1 MSLRPENNSPL
12 TYDIDFFI
20 TGQKNPQNSTGSL
33 LVIGASQIKV
43 FGEAPPKSKT
53 VLKIYFCRF
62 KFLFHLPV
70 SIRQATSFLVDEKG
84 RVTHETKTFPL
95 LAPCSPRL
103 YFNVICSVA
112 DLHHF
117 NADPDPVP
125 AFHFNA
131 DPDPVDAPHP
141 FDSNL

>member
-1 MSLRPENNSPL
+1 MRS
-12 TYDIDFFI
+12 
-20 TGQKNPQNSTGSL
+20 
-33 LVIGASQIKV
+33 
-43 FGEAPPKSKT
+43 
-53 VLKIYFCRF
+53 
-62 KFLFHLPV
+62 
-70 SIRQATSFLVDEKG
+70 G

-95 LAPCSPRL
+95 LAPYSPRL

-117 NADPDPVP
+117 NVDPDAVPAFYFNADADP